1 MSPCHCMTQ
10 LALMPKPEAALLGN
24 ALQGLINTRNRPKSG
39 LDQAFHYPPRPV
51 QWPAMQ
57 AFLEDGH
64 VEIDDNDTENQDV
77 IRLSAVSEKK

>member
-39 LDQAFHYPPRPV
+39 LGQAFHYTPGQCSGLPCRPSLKMV
-51 QWPAMQ
+51 
-57 AFLEDGH
+57 
-64 VEIDDNDTENQDV
+64 TS
-77 IRLSAVSEKK
+77 RLTTTTPKTKTK